1 MRAVESLEARFEL
14 GELSR
19 RANKVFKIST
29 RTVVPAFIVAASYGS
44 ICLYFDRAFLFL
56 ASGTWLT
63 LSHLLLP
70 LAFLI
75 VHLTNRRYGPGYAF
89 AQIVFSLAICGAV
102 AAARADLICR
112 LLPLSATPS
121 VREVSAFV
129 VAFLAA
135 GFFST
140 VAFDAARGPRW
151 WLAPLTGSLVAG
163 SIYALIF
170 FPAAYAGT
178 ETFWC
183 VRMVTYAGV
192 FVGFAVFSLI
202 PYWLLRASIQP
213 LSGLGGY

>member
-1 MRAVESLEARFEL
+1 M
-14 GELSR
+14 
-19 RANKVFKIST
+19 
-29 RTVVPAFIVAASYGS
+29 PAFIVAVSFGS
-44 ICLYFDRAFLFL
+44 ICLYLDRALLLL
-56 ASGTWLT
+56 AGRTWLT

-70 LAFLI
+70 LVFLV
-75 VHLTNRRYGPGYAF
+75 VHLTNRRYGPGRAF
-89 AQIVFSLAICGAV
+89 AQVVFSLAICGAL

-112 LLPLSATPS
+112 LLPLAATPN

-151 WLAPLTGSLVAG
+151 WLAPLIGSLVAG
-163 SIYALIF
+163 STYALIF

-178 ETFWC
+178 DMFWC
-183 VRMVTYAGV
+183 VHMVIYASI
-192 FVGFAVFSLI
+192 FLGFAIFGLI
-202 PYWLLRASIQP
+202 PYWLLRSSIQP